1 MVSIKTNLDGVNQ
14 RLQKRYK
21 LKNAEEISA
30 LFEQKQ
36 VIKEYPFLLYYG
48 MFKNSKSDVQI
59 GFGMNRKKIGNAVR
73 RNRVKRIMREGFRLN
88 KNLVDEN
95 TLPNGSKLAL
105 MLIYSGEKLP
115 ELAETEEKIK
125 LLLNRLNKILKA
137 FIQ

>member
-21 LKNAEEISA
+21 LKSAEEISA

-48 MFKNSKSDVQI
+48 IFNNSKSDVQI
-59 GFGMNRKKIGNAVR
+59 GFGMNRKKMGNAVR
-73 RNRVKRIMREGFRLN
+73 RNRVKRVMREGFRLN